1 MKTLALILIALATTA
16 YTCAAS
22 PAIRL
27 PMAVPSIK
35 ADWQEPQTL
44 PRRLRN
50 HCATDAV
57 TGRPYCSDHC
67 GFQYQVY
74 SCSAQSF
81 GCCRV
86 GFGYCDWNGLLR
98 CHP

>member
-1 MKTLALILIALATTA
+1 MASILIALATTTSA
-16 YTCAAS
+16 CAAA

-27 PMAVPSIK
+27 PVVVPLIK
-35 ADWQEPQTL
+35 ADWQEPQAL
-44 PRRLRN
+44 PPRLRN

-57 TGRPYCSDHC
+57 TGRAYCSDDC

-74 SCSAQSF
+74 SCSPHSF

-86 GFGYCDWNGLLR
+86 GFGYCDWNGWLR